1 MSSTQWSKYYRIW
14 VNHSI
19 FYSFSATI
27 STIFYQAFAI
37 RILGY
42 DVNELGSLTFIN
54 LASLAL
60 GNLLSPVFLYRYR
73 NRRVILWKI
82 FASINITSWGLTGFS
97 DIVPSRYALYLF
109 IALAQ
114 FTGAVGNLAYSDTIA
129 DMIPKEVSIK
139 IFSKV
144 NTFLTSS
151 ALVALTSTTA
161 LFGVMGPNILSYR
174 ICYTISLITALI
186 SISFLLMMKDLTKR
200 APIKLTLN
208 DIYKGYQ
215 NIFNNGRIKG
225 YIIFMVMFT
234 FFTNLPGALWNYYII
249 NIFNGSE
256 TWISINNITSTLALA
271 LGNFVLSKLY
281 HRIDP
286 KKIFVSS
293 TIPISL
299 VPLLFLMAYTMTYQ
313 ALLNLFSGFSWS
325 AFNLVAGIY
334 NLYIAGDRERIY
346 MLSMLGI
353 STNLAAATASK
364 IGSSIASIN
373 LILMQIVF
381 IASFVGRL
389 SMYIYGKRKVPNI

>member
-1 MSSTQWSKYYRIW
+1 MNSIEWSKYYRVW

-27 STIFYQAFAI
+27 STIFHQAYAI

-54 LASLAL
+54 LAFLAL
-60 GNLLSPVFLYRYR
+60 GNLISPVFLYRYR
-73 NRRVILWKI
+73 SRRVVLWKI
-82 FASINITSWGLTGFS
+82 FTSINIASWSLTGFS
-97 DIVPSRYALYLF
+97 DILPSRYILYLF
-109 IALAQ
+109 VALAQ

-129 DMIPKEVSIK
+129 DMVPKEESIK

-144 NTFLTSS
+144 NTFFTSS

-161 LFGVMGPNILSYR
+161 LFGVMGPRILSYR
-174 ICYTISLITALI
+174 ICYTASLITALI
-186 SISFLLMMKDLTKR
+186 SISFLLMMRDLTR
-200 APIKLTLN
+200 RESTKLTLN

-215 NIFNNGRIKG
+215 NVFNNGRIRG
-225 YIIFMVMFT
+225 YIIFMIAFT
-234 FFTNLPGALWNYYII
+234 FFINLPGALWNYYII
-249 NIFNGSE
+249 NVFNGSE
-256 TWISINNITSTLALA
+256 TWISINNITGTLALA
-271 LGNFVLSKLY
+271 LGNFVLSKFY

-286 KKIFVSS
+286 KRIFIST

-299 VPLLFLMAYTMTYQ
+299 VPLLFLMANTMTYQ
-313 ALLNLFSGFSWS
+313 ALLNLYSGFSWS

-334 NLYIAGDRERIY
+334 NLYIAGGHERIY

-353 STNLAAATASK
+353 SANLAAATASK

-373 LILMQIVF
+373 LISMQIVF
-381 IASFVGRL
+381 IASFIGRL
-389 SMYIYGKRKVPNI
+389 SMYIYGKRRVPNI